1 MRKKQNI
8 NIDTSTVEGKKAY
21 QKIYRQQNKER
32 VREKDRNKLNAKRK
46 ENKERA
52 VNYLGGECERC
63 GLISPYFSVYDF
75 HHRNPDEKEADPGSL
90 LHRSWEVIFKEI
102 NKCMLLC
109 ANCHRIVHELENKNE
124 PS

>member
-1 MRKKQNI
+1 MRVKQNI

-21 QKIYRQQNKER
+21 QKLYRQQNKER
-32 VREKDRNKLNAKRK
+32 VREKDKNKINAKRK

-63 GLISPYFSVYDF
+63 GLTSSYYSVYDF
-75 HHRNPDEKEADPGSL
+75 HHRDPKEKEADPGTL

-109 ANCHRIVHELENKNE
+109 ANCHRITHEMENINGC
-124 PS
+124 

>member
-1 MRKKQNI
+1 MRQKHDI
-8 NIDTSTVEGKKAY
+8 GIDTSTAEGKSAY
-21 QKIYRQQNKER
+21 NKVYKQLTKER
-32 VREKDRNKLNAKRK
+32 DAQKVRDKKTQRRK

-63 GLISPYFSVYDF
+63 GLTSSYYSVYDF
-75 HHRNPDEKEADPGSL
+75 HHRYPREKEADPGTL

-109 ANCHRIVHELENKNE
+109 ANCHRIVHELENKNGC
-124 PS
+124 